1 MGLEGL
7 RPAKKPGGEDRSGR
21 VRGGRE
27 RRDGCVGGMWS
38 DEMQCRGGGVKEVT
52 G

>member
-7 RPAKKPGGEDRSGR
+7 RPAKKPGGEDRS
-21 VRGGRE
+21 GRE